1 MLRVI
6 FCGTPDIAAP
16 TLRTL
21 NAIEGVEITHVVSQ
35 PDRPAGRGQKLKS
48 PEVIETAKELQLNF
62 FQTANLNKEEE
73 FLTSLEKNP
82 PDLIIVFAFAQ
93 FLNSRILQLPKIG
106 CFNIH
111 TSLLPRHRGAAP
123 IHYSIWKGDK
133 FGGVSIQRMVKKM
146 DAGDICVSKP
156 IAISERATTTELYE
170 DLKKLSCESICD
182 FIDLVQ
188 RDALIFTV
196 QDESHVTFSPVIK
209 KEDGYVD
216 PLNQSAVEIDRR
228 VRAFTPWP
236 GVQVLFANKRVKL
249 IDTIPGTQI
258 TAPAGTLKA
267 VNKELILG
275 CQNSS
280 LVIKKLQFEGK
291 PIVEASAWL
300 NGIQADLPSV
310 HCLLELK

>member
-16 TLRTL
+16 TLRAL
-21 NAIEGVEITHVVSQ
+21 HDIEGVEIIHVISQ

-48 PEVIETAKELQLNF
+48 PEVIEVAKELKLNF

-73 FLTSLEKNP
+73 FLSSLEKNP

-93 FLNSRILQLPKIG
+93 FLNSRVLKLPQMG

-123 IHYSIWKGDK
+123 IHYSIWMGDK
-133 FGGVSIQRMVKKM
+133 TGGVSIQRMVKKM
-146 DAGDICVSKP
+146 DAGDICIAKP

-170 DLKKLSCESICD
+170 ELKQLACESIND
-182 FIDLVQ
+182 FMALVKNES
-188 RDALIFTV
+188 LVFTA
-196 QDESHVTFSPVIK
+196 QDESLVSFAPVIK
-209 KEDGYVD
+209 KEDGFVN
-216 PLNQSAVEIDRR
+216 PLTHTAVEIDRR

-236 GVQVLFANKRVKL
+236 GVQVLFESKRVKL
-249 IDTIPGTQI
+249 VDTIPSAHNI
-258 TAPAGTLKA
+258 TPGTLKV
-267 VNKELILG
+267 VNKELVLG
-275 CQNSS
+275 CQGSS

-291 PIVEASAWL
+291 PVVEASAWL
-300 NGIQADLPSV
+300 NGVQADLPAV
-310 HCLLELK
+310 HCLLEQK